1 MDIRKT
7 LFRKEMKLVTLLLTS
22 LLVASASAAVYYSM
36 VMEGSVTTAAA
47 DIAFVA
53 GGDSTEAG
61 ATGYTTDGTWVRLA
75 SLKAYP
81 NVTLTYDEAINI
93 TNQGGSAH
101 TLRLRHGSISPNN
114 TDPVSN
120 FTSITFKLI
129 ASDGTQYGGD
139 FTYSTGGDD
148 TWEAPSDMDYQSIG
162 AGEEWAVKVEIVG
175 TSGAT
180 TGQTVEIDIYVDVQ

>member
-7 LFRKEMKLVTLLLTS
+7 LFRKEIKLVTLLLTS

-36 VMEGSVTTAAA
+36 VMEASVTTAAA

-61 ATGYTTDGTWVRLA
+61 ATGYATDGTWVRLA

-93 TNQGGSAH
+93 TNQGASAH
-101 TLRLRHGSISPNN
+101 TFRLAHSSISPNG

-129 ASDGTQYGGD
+129 APNGTQYGGD

-148 TWEAPSDMDYQSIG
+148 TWETPSDMNYQSIQ
-162 AGEEWAVKVEIVG
+162 AGEEWAVKVEILGASV
-175 TSGAT
+175 AT
-180 TGQTVEIDIYVDVQ
+180 TGQTVEIDIHVDVQ